1 MKINNCLN
9 NLNELNNFLL
19 YSNGF
24 TKILQFMD
32 KGAELEQSSL
42 LEIESVNFLLAPIH
56 IAKFHD

>member
-1 MKINNCLN
+1 MGVSHGIGVVFRK
-9 NLNELNNFLL
+9 
-19 YSNGF
+19 GF
-24 TKILQFMD
+24 TKILQFTE